1 MFQRRVGPPGDE
13 DATEGKQKITQRGC
27 EQFTPAMGAVPTCA
41 FTITR
46 HQFKVTGPQLGL
58 AVRAEK
64 VFEAHAHIVRPAIKN
79 CYPVGGSGGFSLSKP
94 EAIWQV

>member
-1 MFQRRVGPPGDE
+1 MPPGDE
-13 DATEGKQKITQRGC
+13 DATEGKQKIEQRGG

-46 HQFKVTGPQLGL
+46 HQVKVTGPQLGL

-64 VFEAHAHIVRPAIKN
+64 VFEAHVHIV
-79 CYPVGGSGGFSLSKP
+79 CGSQQSKTVIQLV
-94 EAIWQV
+94 AVVVSACQS